1 MKIQLLGDGMALVQK
16 KLQSIKGK
24 PGKAAQILFL
34 FLWLFHPA
42 GSGQATPLYGPAPTG
57 GVDAGTLPSGG
68 ADLPQ
73 APNGAVPSYNG
84 PGLGAPLPG
93 SPGQPGPN
101 GPSALQGAQGAAPAA
116 SGTPPAG
123 GSAPSGSSGGSPQP
137 ASDAPTFMDSAMPN
151 SANPFLPSVVSPG
164 SLSAPLENAYL
175 QNGVPQLAAP
185 LMSAVYRPFG
195 LTFFQPNPFQVV
207 PQGSVSVTGTLES
220 DTNID
225 FSPNQPE
232 PGQLYSI
239 TPAVMY
245 SNFDDY
251 GYIQLL
257 ANASYYG
264 YDTGNIPSYFDEM
277 AGISAGTY
285 LGTRLFVGAQDLYSS
300 GSTPQLNGQP
310 MAFFNGINSYWDNL
324 ADAEVGVALTPLVT
338 FVQSASDMYFDDSNY
353 GAGIMN
359 LQTLM
364 DTLNYQDKTDFLSAS
379 YLYQQGIFSL
389 FPGFDSNGVM
399 GTAMRSLTPQ
409 TSVGVGGNLYYYLYQ
424 NLPELNF
431 MMYSYYGI
439 LTHHFTRTLFMSAMG
454 GWNATVFQNG
464 QTFPGPLWDVNLGY
478 NGPRLTLGLNG
489 GQFIQN
495 YNSYGVELGPEDT
508 TMALGYLSYILGA
521 KTSLYVSAGYTYY
534 SFQAAQNYS
543 SNFFPG
549 VQPTFFAPQANASS
563 LSYNGTY
570 INQTDALFYRPTP
583 WLMTSLTYNLID
595 FSTNLPNSTVID
607 NQVIAMVT
615 LFWNFH

>member
-1 MKIQLLGDGMALVQK
+1 MALYHEK
-16 KLQSIKGK
+16 RISGNATLL
-24 PGKAAQILFL
+24 PGFLLFVVL
-34 FLWLFHPA
+34 GSLGVSSRTASA
-42 GSGQATPLYGPAPTG
+42 GPLYGPAPSG
-57 GVDAGTLPSGG
+57 AVDAGTLPNGG
-68 ADLPQ
+68 SPLPQ

-84 PGLGAPLPG
+84 PGFGAPLPG
-93 SPGQPGPN
+93 SPAGSPGQAGQPG
-101 GPSALQGAQGAAPAA
+101 GAAPQGGTGSPAPASGPTSGTPGSGGTAA
-116 SGTPPAG
+116 SG
-123 GSAPSGSSGGSPQP
+123 GSSQAP
-137 ASDAPTFMDSAMPN
+137 SDAPTFMDSSMPN

-164 SLSAPLENAYL
+164 SLSGPLENAYL

-195 LTFFQPNPFQVV
+195 LTFFQPNPSQVI
-207 PQGSVSVTGTLES
+207 PQGSVSVTGSIEH

-225 FSPNQPE
+225 FSPNQPQ
-232 PGQLYSI
+232 PGELYSI

-264 YDTGNIPSYFDEM
+264 YDTGNVPAYLDET

-285 LGTRLFVGAQDLYSS
+285 LGTRLFVGAQDLYTN
-300 GSTPQLNGQP
+300 GSTPQLTGQP

-324 ADAEVGVALTPLVT
+324 ADAEVGIALTPLVT
-338 FVQSASDMYFDDSNY
+338 FVQSASDMYFDDANY

-409 TSVGVGGNLYYYLYQ
+409 TSIGVGGSLYYYFYQ
-424 NLPELNF
+424 NQPLLNF

-464 QTFPGPLWDVNLGY
+464 QSFPGPLWDVNLGY

-489 GQFIQN
+489 GQFVQN
-495 YNSYGVELGPEDT
+495 YNSYGIELGPEST
-508 TMALGYLSYILGA
+508 TTALGYLTYILGA
-521 KTSLYVSAGYTYY
+521 KTSFYASAGYTYY
-534 SFQAAQNYS
+534 SFQAAQNFS
-543 SNFFPG
+543 NNFFPG
-549 VQPTFFAPQANASS
+549 IQPTFFSPQANAASA
-563 LSYNGTY
+563 SYNGTY
-570 INQTDALFYRPTP
+570 INQTDELFYKPYP
-583 WLMTSLTYNLID
+583 WLMTSLTYNLIE
-595 FSTNLPNSTVID
+595 FTTNLPNSTVMD
-607 NQVIAMVT
+607 NQFIAMVT
-615 LFWNFH
+615 FFWNFH